1 MGTNEIVEG
10 KHKMQEGRQRQ
21 VTASTI
27 SRITGTWRKIRA
39 KYVHGFGNQ
48 EQ

>member
-10 KHKMQEGRQRQ
+10 EHKMQEGRQRQ

-27 SRITGTWRKIRA
+27 SRVTGK
-39 KYVHGFGNQ
+39 
-48 EQ
+48 